1 MPRAISPWPLS
12 FSLAKTKIVS
22 PLAISLPPYIVLYAL
37 NVKVLARESTISALI
52 ANTMLPLA
60 RAKNRDSTPVRF
72 GHTDSDSVRSG
83 GRGIQPLHGQLTVG
97 RRAPS
102 ATRDMIDLGGVTAVG
117 GLTDCD
123 TSDPPDELAA
133 RFHIHSAPL
142 LRLGRIDV
150 GHPFPDFGDT
160 QTQRGGGGLL

>member
-72 GHTDSDSVRSG
+72 GHTDSDSGRSK
-83 GRGIQPLHGQLTVG
+83 GRGLAHVARVQTYIQPQPG
-97 RRAPS
+97 A
-102 ATRDMIDLGGVTAVG
+102 
-117 GLTDCD
+117 
-123 TSDPPDELAA
+123 
-133 RFHIHSAPL
+133 
-142 LRLGRIDV
+142 
-150 GHPFPDFGDT
+150 
-160 QTQRGGGGLL
+160 